1 MRNDKRNYV
10 MVGSFVIAMLALLI
24 IWIAMVSGRTGATD
38 DYYITYDNV
47 MGLNTGVEILF
58 EGYRVGHIED
68 ISPITENGRIR
79 YRVDVSVEQ
88 NWPIPED
95 SKAAI
100 RAPTLLSAVVLDID
114 GGKSDTLLTPGSE
127 ISGQEAADMMGAM
140 TNVAQTVNTILED
153 QFKPLMSQISDP
165 MPTVVEDIEAISEQL
180 RASAERV
187 NTLLSNANVERITNI
202 LANLE
207 TATQSADS
215 LISDLTTTKRHVDSL
230 ITRVDRMMKEDDGE
244 LSKAI
249 QALHYTLDSVARR
262 IDSITS
268 NLETTMRNMNEFS
281 GQIRENPGVLVRG
294 RSGGSDQ

>member
-10 MVGSFVIAMLALLI
+10 MVGSFVIAMLILLI
-24 IWIAMVSGRTGATD
+24 VWIAMVSGRTGATD
-38 DYYITYDNV
+38 DYYIIYDNV

-79 YRVDVSVEQ
+79 YRVDVSVER

-114 GGKSDTLLTPGSE
+114 GGRSDILLPPGSE
-127 ISGQEAADMMGAM
+127 IPGQEAADMMGAM

-153 QFKPLMSQISDP
+153 QFKPLMSQISDT
-165 MPTVVEDIEAISEQL
+165 MPTVVGDIEAISEQL

-187 NTLLSNANVERITNI
+187 NTLLSNANVERISNI

-207 TATQSADS
+207 TATHNAD
-215 LISDLTTTKRHVDSL
+215 LIVSDLAATKRHVDSL
-230 ITRVDRMMKEDDGE
+230 ISNVNRMMKEDDGE

-281 GQIRENPGVLVRG
+281 GQIRENPGILVRG
-294 RSGGSDQ
+294 RSSGSDQ

>member
-10 MVGSFVIAMLALLI
+10 MVGSFVIAMLILLI
-24 IWIAMVSGRTGATD
+24 VWIAMVSGRTGATD
-38 DYYITYDNV
+38 DYYIIYDNV

-68 ISPITENGRIR
+68 ISPITEHGRIR
-79 YRVDVSVEQ
+79 YRVDVSVER

-114 GGKSDTLLTPGSE
+114 GGRSDILLPPGSE
-127 ISGQEAADMMGAM
+127 IPGQEAADMMGAM

-153 QFKPLMSQISDP
+153 QFKPLMSQISDT
-165 MPTVVEDIEAISEQL
+165 MPTVVGDIEAISEQL

-187 NTLLSNANVERITNI
+187 NTLLSNANVERISNI

-207 TATQSADS
+207 TATHNAD
-215 LISDLTTTKRHVDSL
+215 LIVSDLTATKRHVDSL
-230 ITRVDRMMKEDDGE
+230 ISNVNRMMKEDDGE

-249 QALHYTLDSVARR
+249 QSLHYTLDSVARR

-281 GQIRENPGVLVRG
+281 GQIRENPGILVRG
-294 RSGGSDQ
+294 RSSGSDQ

>member
-38 DYYITYDNV
+38 DYYIIYDNV

-68 ISPITENGRIR
+68 ISPVTVNGRIR

-95 SKAAI
+95 SRAAI
-100 RAPTLLSAVVLDID
+100 RAPGLLSAFVLDID
-114 GGKSDTLLTPGSE
+114 GGQSDTLLPPGSE
-127 ISGQEAADMMGAM
+127 IAGQEAADMMGAM

-153 QFKPLMSQISDP
+153 QFKPLMKQISDT
-165 MPTVVEDIEAISEQL
+165 MPSVVGDIEAIGDQL
-180 RASAERV
+180 RASAERL
-187 NTLLSNANVERITNI
+187 NTLLSSTNVEHVSNI

-207 TATQSADS
+207 TATHNADS
-215 LISDLTTTKRHVDSL
+215 MIADLTATKRQVDGL
-230 ITRVDRMMKEDDGE
+230 ITKVNRMMEEDDGK
-244 LSKAI
+244 LSQAI
-249 QALHYTLDSVARR
+249 QALHYTLDAVARR

>member
-68 ISPITENGRIR
+68 ISPITVDGRIR
-79 YRVDVSVEQ
+79 YRVDVTVEQ

-95 SKAAI
+95 SQAAI

-114 GGKSDTLLTPGSE
+114 GGKSDTLLPPGSE
-127 ISGQEAADMMGAM
+127 IAGLEAADMMGAM
-140 TNVAQTVNTILED
+140 TSVAQTVNTILED
-153 QFKPLMSQISDP
+153 QFKPLMSQISDTI
-165 MPTVVEDIEAISEQL
+165 PTVVGDIEAISEQL
-180 RASAERV
+180 RASAEQV
-187 NTLLSNANVERITNI
+187 NTLLSNANVERISNI
-202 LANLE
+202 LENVE
-207 TATQSADS
+207 TATKSADS
-215 LISDLTTTKRHVDSL
+215 LLSDLAATKRHVDSL
-230 ITRVDRMMKEDDGE
+230 INKVDGMMAEDDGE

-281 GQIRENPGVLVRG
+281 GQIRENPGLLVRG

>member
-38 DYYITYDNV
+38 DYYIIYDNV

-68 ISPITENGRIR
+68 ISPVTENGRIR

-95 SKAAI
+95 SRAAI
-100 RAPTLLSAVVLDID
+100 RAPGLLSAFVLDID
-114 GGKSDTLLTPGSE
+114 GGKSDTLLPPGSE
-127 ISGQEAADMMGAM
+127 IPGQEAADMMGAM
-140 TNVAQTVNTILED
+140 THVAQTVNTILED
-153 QFKPLMSQISDP
+153 QFKPLMKQISDT
-165 MPTVVEDIEAISEQL
+165 MPSVVGDIEAIGDQL
-180 RASAERV
+180 RASAERL
-187 NTLLSNANVERITNI
+187 NTLLSSANVERISNI

-215 LISDLTTTKRHVDSL
+215 LISDLTATKRQVDGL
-230 ITRVDRMMKEDDGE
+230 ITNVNKMMEEDDGE
-244 LSKAI
+244 LSQAI

-281 GQIRENPGVLVRG
+281 GQIRQNPGVLVRG